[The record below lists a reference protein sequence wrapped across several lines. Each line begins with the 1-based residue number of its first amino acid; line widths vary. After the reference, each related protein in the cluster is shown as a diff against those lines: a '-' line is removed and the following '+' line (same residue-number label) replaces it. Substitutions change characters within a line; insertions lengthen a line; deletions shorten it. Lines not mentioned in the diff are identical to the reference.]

1 MDNIKRIN
9 VLVAGTGASDL
20 IHYLTLHNVQNK
32 ALDPAMSH
40 ICRMFINRAQYYLQ
54 DSSGQTVHNKAKHA
68 GMRSGSAVSCRVIQ
82 KNEDGVYDLCMMK
95 IGNGSINDADGL
107 ILVVP
112 YGEEYHKQYFE
123 YAKLMKKRI
132 ICIIHTA
139 FDSTHAKADS
149 TKNIIIDRL
158 ANYGRDI
165 LINTPGLDVDN
176 ASELSHHMIFTLL
189 SLTRPAH
196 AFVNLDCANNAYE
209 ECNTLNQLQN
219 LLYTV
224 WSLRPG

>member
-1 MDNIKRIN
+1 
-9 VLVAGTGASDL
+9 
-20 IHYLTLHNVQNK
+20 
-32 ALDPAMSH
+32 
-40 ICRMFINRAQYYLQ
+40 MFINRARYYLQ
-54 DSSGQTVHNKAKHA
+54 DSSGQTVQNRAK
-68 GMRSGSAVSCRVIQ
+68 GMRSGSAVPLRIIH
-82 KNEDGVYDLCMMK
+82 KDEDGVYDLCMMN

-112 YGEEYHKQYFE
+112 YGEEYHEQYFE
-123 YAKLMKKRI
+123 YAKLMKKKT

-139 FDSTHAKADS
+139 FDSTHASADRTKA
-149 TKNIIIDRL
+149 IMIDRL

-176 ASELSHHMIFTLL
+176 ASELSDHMIFTLL
-189 SLTRPAH
+189 SLIRPVH

-209 ECNTLNQLQN
+209 ECNTLNQLQD

-224 WSLRPG
+224 WSLRPRPHGA